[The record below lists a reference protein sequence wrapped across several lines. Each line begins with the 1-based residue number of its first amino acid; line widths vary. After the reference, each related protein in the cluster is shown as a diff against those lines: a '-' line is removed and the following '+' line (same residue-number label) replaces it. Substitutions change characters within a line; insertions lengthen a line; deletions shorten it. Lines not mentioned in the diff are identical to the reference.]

1 MDRKKRLTGLLG
13 LLLLLS
19 AGREAFS
26 EITIN
31 TDFENGHLE
40 KYKIIEPDTI
50 SIGPISG
57 HRDTWFSFK
66 IKGVKHKKINII
78 FEMIYKGEHSG
89 IWGTDSTAMVTYDGK
104 GFEIVKDPEISQKTP
119 GVTSGNYLQ
128 KLTHTFREDEAL
140 VSYCAPWSNTK
151 MAELAEKLK
160 ADTRVQI
167 ESIGNSKFKNL
178 PLTCF
183 KITDP
188 SLQDKGKKKL
198 FIIGREDS
206 YEAGGSWAAEGI
218 IRFILSND
226 PAAGELLK
234 KAVFYIFPIFSVD
247 GVALGTTNFP
257 LDPQNN
263 NFVYVTAAWDREPPY
278 HEVKLMKDFWSKMKK
293 AGVDFDIS
301 FKLHS
306 CCYAQNHFRPEDCAA
321 ENKTMERELLR
332 VLKRNLPWREEAGKL
347 DKPGTY
353 MNSNF
358 LKVFPGAITY
368 SSHNDFIFAG
378 QYINTG
384 KNVYRRQ
391 EDILQDGELIAR
403 SYAEFFGI
411 DAKEAAPYLMAGD
424 VDRNSGKK
432 GEELTYSVYY
442 YDAGGLP
449 PRKVEVKINGK
460 NYQMSSAKEPDFRK
474 PVKFIYKTIL
484 TEAVNNYCFTAS
496 NGKKERTVP
505 EDAYLLPGPFIL
517 E

>member
-1 MDRKKRLTGLLG
+1 
-13 LLLLLS
+13 
-19 AGREAFS
+19 
-26 EITIN
+26 
-31 TDFENGHLE
+31 
-40 KYKIIEPDTI
+40 
-50 SIGPISG
+50 
-57 HRDTWFSFK
+57 
-66 IKGVKHKKINII
+66 
-78 FEMIYKGEHSG
+78 
-89 IWGTDSTAMVTYDGK
+89 
-104 GFEIVKDPEISQKTP
+104 
-119 GVTSGNYLQ
+119 
-128 KLTHTFREDEAL
+128 
-140 VSYCAPWSNTK
+140 
-151 MAELAEKLK
+151 
-160 ADTRVQI
+160 
-167 ESIGNSKFKNL
+167 
-178 PLTCF
+178 
-183 KITDP
+183 
-188 SLQDKGKKKL
+188 
-198 FIIGREDS
+198 
-206 YEAGGSWAAEGI
+206 
-218 IRFILSND
+218 
-226 PAAGELLK
+226 
-234 KAVFYIFPIFSVD
+234 
-247 GVALGTTNFP
+247 
-257 LDPQNN
+257 
-263 NFVYVTAAWDREPPY
+263 
-278 HEVKLMKDFWSKMKK
+278 MKK